1 MSREPRMPIHPSR
14 AALASLALVLLACRA
29 STDVVPERVTEA
41 EMAARRAVA
50 AERSL
55 ATAELPERTIAVPP
69 LRADGTDTLLA
80 PLAYGLADLLMT
92 DLARSAQLQ
101 VLDRVRLD
109 AMLRELQLV
118 SAGRVDSAAAPRV
131 GRLVGA
137 RRLVIGAIAAQEGD
151 RIVVDARLA
160 DVTTGEV
167 QLAASAT
174 ARLADILD
182 AEKALAFRIFD
193 QLGVNLTPAE
203 RAAVD
208 QRPTRNLQA
217 LLSYSR
223 GVRFEAEGRYAA
235 AAAEYQRAIT
245 LDPSFEQARR
255 RLNDFRMQGSTASL
269 LRASALAVERVNRV
283 QIAPNATRGNPGA
296 ADASFPEDA
305 VTVLVTIVTPP

>member
-1 MSREPRMPIHPSR
+1 MRLHPPRLGLPVLV
-14 AALASLALVLLACRA
+14 LALLACRA
-29 STDVVPERVTEA
+29 QTGVTPERVTAA
-41 EMAARRAVA
+41 EEAARRAVA

-55 ATAELPERTIAVPP
+55 ATAELPPGTIAVPP
-69 LRADGTDTLLA
+69 LRADGADTVLA

-92 DLARSAQLQ
+92 DLARSAQLR
-101 VLDRVRLD
+101 VLDRLRLD
-109 AMLRELQLV
+109 ALLRELQLV

-137 RRLVIGAIAAQEGD
+137 RRLVIGSLVAQPDD
-151 RIVVDARLA
+151 RIAVDARLA
-160 DVTTGEV
+160 DVGTGEV
-167 QLAASAT
+167 QVTVSAS

-182 AEKALAFRIFD
+182 AEKALAFRLFD

-203 RAAVD
+203 RAAVE
-208 QRPTRNLQA
+208 QRPTRNLEA

-223 GVRFEAEGRYAA
+223 GVRFEAEGRYGA
-235 AAAEYQRAIT
+235 AAAEYQRALS
-245 LDPSFEQARR
+245 LDPGFEQARR
-255 RLNDFRMQGSTASL
+255 RLNDFRMEGSTASL

-296 ADASFPEDA
+296 TDASFPEDA